1 MADFVRMPDG
11 SLILTGNRPVVVPTK
26 LDRAKAAVS
35 NFISRFRPAPP
46 SPPAWWIP
54 QPVPAS
60 STSPAPGPIVPTAA
74 PGARVNPFAEVEAE
88 SARQQMLAA
97 ELGPFAA
104 KVMNSPQLI
113 EGKWL
118 SAPVPK

>member
-1 MADFVRMPDG
+1 MADFVRLPDG

-46 SPPAWWIP
+46 TPPAWWIP

-60 STSPAPGPIVPTAA
+60 SPPATGVPVATAA

-88 SARQQMLAA
+88 SARQAMLAA
-97 ELGPFAA
+97 ELGPFATR
-104 KVMNSPQLI
+104 VMNSPQLI

-118 SAPVPK
+118 FPNRK